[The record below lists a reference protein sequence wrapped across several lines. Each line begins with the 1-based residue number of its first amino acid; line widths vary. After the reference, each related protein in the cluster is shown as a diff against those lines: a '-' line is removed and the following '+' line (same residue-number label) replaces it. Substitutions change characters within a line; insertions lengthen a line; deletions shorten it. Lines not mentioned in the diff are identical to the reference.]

1 MLSICNRL
9 NKPVEHHSQL
19 SDDEVYVAWHLQNKQ
34 LYINMPDSALLK
46 RTSDLWTF
54 KTKLETIKTYADYFE
69 YKLPN
74 VCIDRDSLMATVKAI
89 SHPRINYLHRIPTE
103 TKAAKNSTN
112 DLSDQCIHYPI
123 ELLHYGPV
131 NQADL
136 KLFHKLPSILVR
148 LTQLYWIEQ
157 LRIVFASEIKSY
169 TVGEP

>member
-9 NKPVEHHSQL
+9 KKPVEHHSQL
-19 SDDEVYVAWHLQNKQ
+19 SDDELYVAWHLQNRQ
-34 LYINMPDSALLK
+34 LYITVPDIVLLK
-46 RTSDLWTF
+46 RTSDLWTH

-69 YKLPN
+69 HKLPN
-74 VCIDRDSLMATVKAI
+74 VSIHRDSLMATVKAI
-89 SHPRINYLHRIPTE
+89 SNPRINYLHQISTE
-103 TKAAKNSTN
+103 KKATKHSAT

-136 KLFHKLPSILVR
+136 KLFYKLPSILVR

-157 LRIVFASEIKSY
+157 LRIVFASEIKMYKVRES
-169 TVGEP
+169 